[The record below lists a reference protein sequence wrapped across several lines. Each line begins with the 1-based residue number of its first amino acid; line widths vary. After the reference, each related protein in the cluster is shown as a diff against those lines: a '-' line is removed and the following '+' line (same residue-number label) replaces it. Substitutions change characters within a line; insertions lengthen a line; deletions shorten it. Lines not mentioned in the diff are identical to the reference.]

1 MNGVDL
7 YSKGIEALYYAD
19 QHLTDIYVNDYKAP
33 ENVEQ
38 ISAFCSEATKVYKL
52 FDEYEDD
59 INSCLINPDAE
70 DLAASDVVFNMSGA
84 LKESVDLL
92 ENYVEPQTDGEKM
105 NIDTITQDV
114 RDSYGDALKCQ
125 NEHEAQ
131 LCDLTIKSPD
141 EARLEQVINKLY
153 DNPDYTKQNLS
164 YDIHNSKITFP
175 LPECPKCYEMCS
187 NEDFGDRYTFVTNSL
202 SDLRE
207 EINSYEINQLAFTLH
222 NDIILN
228 ENEVYTE
235 NDAKADAEII
245 VNAIHKFSDAL
256 DKAEQAL
263 DKESKK
269 DNRNIER
276 ED

>member
-1 MNGVDL
+1 
-7 YSKGIEALYYAD
+7 
-19 QHLTDIYVNDYKAP
+19 
-33 ENVEQ
+33 
-38 ISAFCSEATKVYKL
+38 
-52 FDEYEDD
+52 
-59 INSCLINPDAE
+59 
-70 DLAASDVVFNMSGA
+70 
-84 LKESVDLL
+84 
-92 ENYVEPQTDGEKM
+92 
-105 NIDTITQDV
+105 
-114 RDSYGDALKCQ
+114 
-125 NEHEAQ
+125 
-131 LCDLTIKSPD
+131 
-141 EARLEQVINKLY
+141 
-153 DNPDYTKQNLS
+153 
-164 YDIHNSKITFP
+164 
-175 LPECPKCYEMCS
+175 MCS

>member
-7 YSKGIEALYYAD
+7 YNKGIEALYYAD

-59 INSCLINPDAE
+59 INSCLINPVSE
-70 DLAASDVVFNMSGA
+70 DLAASDVVSNMSGA

-92 ENYVEPQTDGEKM
+92 ENYVEPQTDGERL
-105 NIDTITQDV
+105 NVDTITQDV
-114 RDSYGDALKCQ
+114 RDSYESAVDLEK
-125 NEHEAQ
+125 EHATR
-131 LCDLTIKSPD
+131 LSDLTIITPE
-141 EARLEQVINKLY
+141 EAKLEKVINKLY

-175 LPECPKCYEMCS
+175 LPECPKCYELCS

-228 ENEVYTE
+228 EGEVYTE
-235 NDAKADAEII
+235 DDAKADAKII
-245 VNAIHKFSDAL
+245 VNALNKFSDDL
-256 DKAEQAL
+256 DKAEQSL
-263 DKESKK
+263 DKETNKS
-269 DNRNIER
+269 NRDVER
-276 ED
+276 E